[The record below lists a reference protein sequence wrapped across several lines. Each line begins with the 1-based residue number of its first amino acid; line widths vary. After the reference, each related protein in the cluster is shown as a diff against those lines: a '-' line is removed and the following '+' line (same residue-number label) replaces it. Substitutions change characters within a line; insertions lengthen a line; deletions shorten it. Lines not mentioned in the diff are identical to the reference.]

1 VHRPA
6 WALPVVVA
14 VVLLAASIAFVAVVG
29 FRPSFDPYG
38 WLVWGHQTLHGH
50 LDTDAAPSWKPLT
63 FIFTVP
69 YALFGHTA
77 VWLWTVTAVA
87 GTLGG
92 AVFAARIAYRLTGA
106 GAEQAQRRWAPYVAG
121 GVAGIGVLGIN
132 TYSHWTLIANA
143 DPLNVTLLLAA
154 IDAHLSRRPRL
165 AFAVLVLAALGR
177 PEVWPFAGLYAVW
190 LWVREPSAR
199 PWALLG
205 LVLIA
210 AAWFVVPGLTSKS
223 WLRPG
228 DLALNQGTV
237 IHGTKIVGVFDRW
250 RSLYEPPMQ
259 IAAALG
265 VLLAAVRRDATTLGL
280 AACAA
285 LWVIVEIA
293 FAYHGW
299 SAVSRYLLEPAA
311 VMVVVAGGFVGR
323 LLSDT
328 SGRGFAVG
336 LLGPALVLVLLATLV
351 PAALDRERT
360 WHAQIS
366 RARDDAKVI
375 DGLSTVVARVGGGRR
390 ILRCGQAVSYNR
402 LQSTV
407 AWTIGVNVGKV
418 GYNVA
423 KSIARGD
430 PIVVLTPQRQGW
442 RVRPYNQTGV
452 AAAACAHLGVD
463 SPSG

>member
-1 VHRPA
+1 M
-6 WALPVVVA
+6 PVVVA
-14 VVLLAASIAFVAVVG
+14 LVVLGASIAFVAIVG
-29 FRPSFDPYG
+29 LRPSFDPYG
-38 WLVWGHQTLHGH
+38 WLVWGHQILHGH
-50 LDTDAAPSWKPLT
+50 LNTDAAPSWKPLT
-63 FIFTVP
+63 FIFAVP

-87 GTLGG
+87 GMLGG
-92 AVFAARIAYRLTGA
+92 AVFAARIAYRLTAAGGGA
-106 GAEQAQRRWAPYVAG
+106 GGGRIRWAALVAG
-121 GVAGIGVLGIN
+121 AVAGVGVLGIN
-132 TYSHWTLIANA
+132 TYSHWTLIANS

-190 LWVREPSAR
+190 LWVRVPSAR
-199 PWALLG
+199 PWAVLG

-228 DLALNQGTV
+228 DLALNQRTV
-237 IHGTKIVGVFDRW
+237 IHGNKIVGVLQRW
-250 RSLYEPPMQ
+250 RSLYELPMQ

-265 VLLAAVRRDATTLGL
+265 VLLAARRRDAETLGL
-280 AACAA
+280 LACAA
-285 LWVIVEIA
+285 LWVIIEIA

-323 LLSDT
+323 LLADT
-328 SGRGFAVG
+328 AGRGLAVG

-351 PAALDRERT
+351 PAARNRERT

-375 DGLSTVVARVGGGRR
+375 DGLSTVVARVGGGAR
-390 ILRCGQAVSYNR
+390 ILRCGQPVSYNR

-407 AWTIGVNVGKV
+407 AWAIGVNVGTV

-423 KSIARGD
+423 RSIARGD
-430 PIVVLTPQRQGW
+430 PIVVLTPQPQGW
-442 RVRPYNQTGV
+442 RVRPYNQTG
-452 AAAACAHLGVD
+452 AAVRACAQLDVD
-463 SPSG
+463 SVSG

>member
-1 VHRPA
+1 M
-6 WALPVVVA
+6 PVVIA
-14 VVLLAASIAFVAVVG
+14 LVVLAASIAFVAIVG
-29 FRPSFDPYG
+29 LRPSFDPYG

-50 LDTDAAPSWKPLT
+50 LNTDAAPSWKPLT

-87 GTLGG
+87 GMLGG
-92 AVFAARIAYRLTGA
+92 GVFAARIAYRLTGE
-106 GAEQAQRRWAPYVAG
+106 GREPTQRPWAPYVAG
-121 GVAGIGVLGIN
+121 AVTGVGVLGIN
-132 TYSHWTLIANA
+132 TYSHWTLIANS
-143 DPLNVTLLLAA
+143 DPLNVTLLLAS
-154 IDAHLSRRPRL
+154 IDAHLSKRPRL
-165 AFAVLVLAALGR
+165 AFAVLALAALGR

-190 LWVREPSAR
+190 LWVRVPSAR
-199 PWALLG
+199 VWAVLG

-210 AAWFVVPGLTSKS
+210 AAWFVVPALTSKS

-228 DLALNQGTV
+228 DLALNQRTI
-237 IHGTKIVGVFDRW
+237 IHGNKIVGVLQRW
-250 RSLYEPPMQ
+250 RSLYELPMQ

-265 VLLAAVRRDATTLGL
+265 VLLALARRDVAALGL
-280 AACAA
+280 SACAA

-323 LLSDT
+323 LLTDT
-328 SGRGFAVG
+328 AGRGLAVG
-336 LLGPALVLVLLATLV
+336 LLGPILVIVLLATLA
-351 PAALDRERT
+351 PAARNRERA
-360 WHAQIS
+360 WRVQIS

-375 DGLSTVVARVGGGRR
+375 DGLNTVVARVGGGGR

-407 AWTIGVNVGKV
+407 AWTIGVNVGSV

-442 RVRPYNQTGV
+442 RVRAYNQTGV
-452 AAAACAHLGVD
+452 AAAACAHLAVNGATR
-463 SPSG
+463 

>member
-1 VHRPA
+1 M
-6 WALPVVVA
+6 PVVVA
-14 VVLLAASIAFVAVVG
+14 AVVLAASVAFVAIVG

-63 FIFTVP
+63 FIFAVP

-77 VWLWTVTAVA
+77 VSLWTVTAVA
-87 GTLGG
+87 GMLGG
-92 AVFAARIAYRLTGA
+92 AVFAARIAYRLTIA
-106 GAEQAQRRWAPYVAG
+106 GGDPVQRRWAPYVAAA
-121 GVAGIGVLGIN
+121 VAGAGVLGIN
-132 TYSHWTLIANA
+132 TYAHWTLIANS

-177 PEVWPFAGLYAVW
+177 PEVWPFAGLYAAW
-190 LWVREPSAR
+190 LWVRVPAAR
-199 PWALLG
+199 PWALAG
-205 LVLIA
+205 IVLIA
-210 AAWFVVPGLTSKS
+210 AAWFVVPELTSKS

-228 DLALNQGTV
+228 DLALNQRTI
-237 IHGTKIVGVFDRW
+237 IHGNKIVGVLQRW
-250 RSLYEPPMQ
+250 RSLYELPMQ

-265 VLLAAVRRDATTLGL
+265 VLLAAARRDAVTLGL
-280 AACAA
+280 SACAA

-328 SGRGFAVG
+328 AGRGVAVR

-351 PAALDRERT
+351 PAARDRERA

-375 DGLSTVVARVGGGRR
+375 DGLSTIVARVGGARR
-390 ILRCGQAVSYNR
+390 ILRCGQPVSYNR

-407 AWTIGVNVGKV
+407 AWTIGVNVGNV

-423 KSIARGD
+423 KSIARGH
-430 PIVVLTPQRQGW
+430 PIVVLKPDRDGW
-442 RVRPYNQTGV
+442 QVRPYNLAPQT
-452 AAAACAHLGVD
+452 AASCQGLRLDTATG
-463 SPSG
+463 

>member
-1 VHRPA
+1 MS
-6 WALPVVVA
+6 VVVA
-14 VVLLAASIAFVAVVG
+14 AVVLAASIAFVAIVG

-38 WLVWGHQTLHGH
+38 WLVWGRQTLHGH
-50 LDTDAAPSWKPLT
+50 LDTNAAPSWKPLT
-63 FIFTVP
+63 FIFAVP

-87 GTLGG
+87 GMFGG
-92 AVFAARIAYRLTGA
+92 AVFAARIAYRLTIA
-106 GAEQAQRRWAPYVAG
+106 GGDRVQRRWAPYVAAA
-121 GVAGIGVLGIN
+121 VAGVGVLGIN
-132 TYSHWTLIANA
+132 TYPHWTLIANS

-177 PEVWPFAGLYAVW
+177 PEVWPFAALYAVW
-190 LWVREPSAR
+190 LWVRVPAAR
-199 PWALLG
+199 PWAVGG

-228 DLALNQGTV
+228 DLALNQRTI
-237 IHGTKIVGVFDRW
+237 IHGNKIVGVVQRW
-250 RSLYEPPMQ
+250 RSLYELPMQ
-259 IAAALG
+259 IAALLG
-265 VLLAAVRRDATTLGL
+265 VLLAAARRDAATLGL
-280 AACAA
+280 SACAA

-328 SGRGFAVG
+328 AGRGVAVR

-351 PAALDRERT
+351 PAARNRERT

-375 DGLSTVVARVGGGRR
+375 DGLSIIVARAGGARR

-407 AWTIGVNVGKV
+407 AWTIGVNVGNV

-423 KSIARGD
+423 KSIARGR
-430 PIVVLTPQRQGW
+430 PIVVLKPDRDGW
-442 RVRPYNQTGV
+442 QVRPYNLAPQT
-452 AAAACAHLGVD
+452 AASCQALRVD
-463 SPSG
+463 SATG

>member
-1 VHRPA
+1 M
-6 WALPVVVA
+6 PVVVA
-14 VVLLAASIAFVAVVG
+14 ALVLAASIAFVAIVG

-38 WLVWGHQTLHGH
+38 WLVWGHQTLHGN
-50 LDTDAAPSWKPLT
+50 LNTNAAPSWKPLT
-63 FIFTVP
+63 FIFAVP
-69 YALFGHTA
+69 YALFGQTA

-87 GTLGG
+87 GMFGG
-92 AVFAARIAYRLTGA
+92 AVFAARIACRLTVA
-106 GAEQAQRRWAPYVAG
+106 GGDRVQRRWAPHVAAAVAG
-121 GVAGIGVLGIN
+121 VGVLGMN
-132 TYSHWTLIANA
+132 TYAHWTLIANS

-177 PEVWPFAGLYAVW
+177 PEAWPFAGLYATW
-190 LWVREPSAR
+190 LWLRVPGAR
-199 PWALLG
+199 SWALGG

-210 AAWFVVPGLTSKS
+210 AAWFVVPELTSRS

-228 DLALNQGTV
+228 DLALNQRTI
-237 IHGTKIVGVFDRW
+237 IHGNKIVGVLQRW

-265 VLLAAVRRDATTLGL
+265 VLLAAVRRDAETLGL
-280 AACAA
+280 SACAA

-323 LLSDT
+323 VLSDT
-328 SGRGFAVG
+328 AGRGLAVR
-336 LLGPALVLVLLATLV
+336 LLGPALVLVLLTTLV
-351 PAALDRERT
+351 PAARDRERT
-360 WHAQIS
+360 WNTQIS

-375 DGLSTVVARVGGGRR
+375 DGLSTIVARVGGARR

-407 AWTIGVNVGKV
+407 AWTIGVNVGNV

-423 KSIARGD
+423 KSIARGH
-430 PIVVLTPQRQGW
+430 PIVVLEPDRDGW
-442 RVRPYNQTGV
+442 RVRPYNLTPQT
-452 AAAACAHLGVD
+452 AASCQGLRLDTATG
-463 SPSG
+463 

>member
-1 VHRPA
+1 M
-6 WALPVVVA
+6 PVVVA
-14 VVLLAASIAFVAVVG
+14 LVVIGASIAFVAIVG

-50 LDTDAAPSWKPLT
+50 LNTDAAPSWKPLT
-63 FIFTVP
+63 FIFAVP

-87 GTLGG
+87 GMLGG

-106 GAEQAQRRWAPYVAG
+106 AGDRSRWAPYVAG
-121 GVAGIGVLGIN
+121 AVAGVGVLGIN
-132 TYSHWTLIANA
+132 TYSHWTLIANS

-154 IDAHLSRRPRL
+154 IDAHLSKRPRL

-190 LWVREPSAR
+190 LWVRVPAAR
-199 PWALLG
+199 PWAVLG

-210 AAWFVVPGLTSKS
+210 AAWFVVPALTSKS

-228 DLALNQGTV
+228 DLALNQRTI
-237 IHGTKIVGVFDRW
+237 IHGNKIVGVLQRW
-250 RSLYEPPMQ
+250 RSLYELPMQ

-265 VLLAAVRRDATTLGL
+265 VLLAAARRDAVTLGL
-280 AACAA
+280 SACAA
-285 LWVIVEIA
+285 LWVIIEVA

-323 LLSDT
+323 LLVDT
-328 SGRGFAVG
+328 AGRGLAVG
-336 LLGPALVLVLLATLV
+336 LLGPALVLVLLAALV
-351 PAALDRERT
+351 PAARNRERT
-360 WHAQIS
+360 WRAQITG
-366 RARDDAKVI
+366 ARDDARVI
-375 DGLSTVVARVGGGRR
+375 DGLSRVVARAGGGGR
-390 ILRCGQAVSYNR
+390 ILRCGQPVSYNR

-407 AWTIGVNVGKV
+407 AWTIGVNVGTV

-430 PIVVLTPQRQGW
+430 PIVVLTPQPRGW
-442 RVRPYNQTGV
+442 RVRPYNQTG
-452 AAAACAHLGVD
+452 AAVAACAALNVD
-463 SPSG
+463 SASG